1 MKKNSS
7 FKLKRNSFGTKK
19 LSFIDLFGVW
29 LSKRALSK
37 QLKGMSGINALELG
51 CGYAAKNLIAIEDK
65 CKKITGIDFNISEE
79 IKKNP
84 KFYGLECSIDN
95 GLKRLNK
102 DKFDLIMI
110 ISVLEHLTDPEETL
124 IKCRNLL
131 NKNGILLINVPTWT
145 GKSFLEF
152 SAFRLG
158 LSPKEEMEDHKM
170 YYNKR
175 DLWPLLIRSGFL
187 PSKIKMHYHKF
198 HLNLFSI
205 AKK

>member
-37 QLKGMSGINALELG
+37 QLKGMSGINTLELG

-65 CKKITGIDFNISEE
+65 CKKITGIDFNISAE

-84 KFYGLECSIDN
+84 KFIGLECSVDD
-95 GLKRLNK
+95 GLKILNK

-110 ISVLEHLTDPEETL
+110 ISVLEHLTNPEETL

-131 NKNGILLINVPTWT
+131 NENGMLLINVPTWT

>member
-1 MKKNSS
+1 MKENSS
-7 FKLKRNSFGTKK
+7 LKLKRNSFGTKK

-37 QLKGMSGINALELG
+37 QLKGMSGLNALELG
-51 CGYAAKNLIAIEDK
+51 CGYAAKNLIAIDAE
-65 CKKITGIDFNISEE
+65 CKKITGVDFNISAEV
-79 IKKNP
+79 KKNP
-84 KFYGLECSIDN
+84 KFIALELPIDDA
-95 GLKRLNK
+95 LKRLSN

-110 ISVLEHLTDPEETL
+110 ISVLEHLTNPEETL
-124 IKCRNLL
+124 FKCRNLL
-131 NKNGILLINVPTWT
+131 NENGILIINVPTWT

-198 HLNLFSI
+198 YLNLFSI

>member
-1 MKKNSS
+1 MKENSS
-7 FKLKRNSFGTKK
+7 LKLKRNSFGTKK

-37 QLKGMSGINALELG
+37 QLKGMSGINTLELG

-65 CKKITGIDFNISEE
+65 CKKITGIDFNISAE

-84 KFYGLECSIDN
+84 KFIGLECSVDD
-95 GLKRLNK
+95 GLKILNK

-110 ISVLEHLTDPEETL
+110 ISVLEHLTNPEETL

-131 NKNGILLINVPTWT
+131 NENGMLLINVPTWT

>member
-1 MKKNSS
+1 MKKNTTL
-7 FKLKRNSFGTKK
+7 KLKRISFGTKK
-19 LSFIDLFGVW
+19 LSFIDLFGIW

-65 CKKITGIDFNISEE
+65 CKKITGIDFNLSTE
-79 IKKNP
+79 IKKNL
-84 KFYGLECSIDN
+84 KFIGLECSIND

-110 ISVLEHLTDPEETL
+110 ISVLEHLTNPEETL
-124 IKCRNLL
+124 FKCRNLL
-131 NKNGILLINVPTWT
+131 NENGILIINVPTWT
-145 GKSFLEF
+145 GKIFLEF
-152 SAFRLG
+152 SAFHLG
-158 LSPKEEMEDHKM
+158 LSPIEEMDDHKM

-175 DLWPLLIRSGFL
+175 DLWPILIKSGFL

-198 HLNLFSI
+198 YLNLFSV